1 MVAGLEMS
9 CFFAHLSALQNQAYL
24 EKKISLWH
32 VKTRWICWE
41 HEDFVTEVWLFL
53 CLWFSV
59 FFFVGFGWKWVCKM
73 FYLNF
78 WSFFVSTSHVKNLSW
93 TTTYLLKT
101 IYLLFSYHK
110 SFTLPNVH
118 LHMMHVSFPSS
129 QFKLR
134 NVIYLK
140 YKVSKTSWISR

>member
-1 MVAGLEMS
+1 MVEDVIAIQQLLHRY
-9 CFFAHLSALQNQAYL
+9 CFVVDSGTPDEIA
-24 EKKISLWH
+24 SLF
-32 VKTRWICWE
+32 
-41 HEDFVTEVWLFL
+41 HETATLVPVYSD
-53 CLWFSV
+53 
-59 FFFVGFGWKWVCKM
+59 
-73 FYLNF
+73 
-78 WSFFVSTSHVKNLSW
+78 
-93 TTTYLLKT
+93 
-101 IYLLFSYHK
+101 HK